1 MTRLSNLQYPMLK
14 ALFDNGSDHY
24 MTIEEAQRFDQRPF
38 RSMLIRRWCVFRPGR
53 GFHITKEGKLAVYE
67 FEGTDITRKHPELP
81 LTSYF
86 DAAAYGLNIKR
97 RVHVMR
103 AEQQGVA

>member
-14 ALFDNGSDHY
+14 ALFGDGDHIDY
-24 MTIEEAQRFDQRPF
+24 MTIEEAQKFDQRPF
-38 RSMLIRRWCVFRPGR
+38 RSMLIRRWCVYKPGR
-53 GFHITKEGKLAVYE
+53 GFHITKEGKQAVYE

-86 DAAAYGLNIKR
+86 DATAYGLTTPKR
-97 RVHVMR
+97 RAHEIK
-103 AEQQGVA
+103 AAGAA